1 VATYKLKVYRWD
13 EKRARARAPLELI
26 HEGTFPG
33 PDNHDAAK
41 REALAA
47 AGRVVGGRVVSSST
61 LALPGGKALAP
72 GAPAPGFTVTVD
84 VKG

>member
-1 VATYKLKVYRWD
+1 
-13 EKRARARAPLELI
+13 
-26 HEGTFPG
+26 
-33 PDNHDAAK
+33 
-41 REALAA
+41 
-47 AGRVVGGRVVSSST
+47 VVGGRVVSSST